1 MEEDNGARWDMN
13 SESRSQIRL
22 ERRAATAAG
31 VPSNRE
37 LDSAPMVMG
46 VQWRQHL
53 EPRPDR
59 RSDGAIRRGRAGS
72 DSAAGQRPRRR
83 SSSRED
89 AELAMRAEIVF
100 EIYFGIAN
108 WYAADTSSTLSQT
121 LKQALEASTD
131 SRHLD
136 QIFFDTL

>member
-1 MEEDNGARWDMN
+1 
-13 SESRSQIRL
+13 
-22 ERRAATAAG
+22 
-31 VPSNRE
+31 
-37 LDSAPMVMG
+37 
-46 VQWRQHL
+46 
-53 EPRPDR
+53 
-59 RSDGAIRRGRAGS
+59 
-72 DSAAGQRPRRR
+72 
-83 SSSRED
+83 
-89 AELAMRAEIVF
+89 MRAEIVF